1 MLDSHIESSFL
12 PWYACP
18 VASFKAA
25 ASRVDAVAQQVRE
38 GIFQGIYPPGSPLR
52 ELELARRLNVSQ
64 GTVREALRGLEHAGL
79 LSKEAN
85 RGSTVTRLTTKEIR
99 ERVSL
104 RALLETVAAQQA
116 AERMTEEEFVELEG
130 KLAALESAVRLD
142 KYYDAAQADLE
153 FHRHIW
159 KCSGNDTLCKLL
171 ELIAVPLFAF
181 ISILRSQ
188 GLQRLVTVVD
198 AHEPLI
204 AALRSRDPKVIQA
217 AFETGAVG
225 SYRNFLDGGDDR
237 AIAAALGLVETSG
250 SRLLAG

>member
-1 MLDSHIESSFL
+1 LSC
-12 PWYACP
+12 YAFR
-18 VASFKAA
+18 VASSKTA
-25 ASRVDAVAQQVRE
+25 ASRVDAVARQLRE

-52 ELELARRLNVSQ
+52 ELEIARRLNVSQ

-79 LSKEAN
+79 LAKEAN
-85 RGSTVTRLTTKEIR
+85 RGSTVTRLTPKDIR
-99 ERVSL
+99 ERVTL

-116 AERMTEEEFVELEG
+116 AELMGEADFAEIEKR
-130 KLAALESAVRLD
+130 LAALDSAVRSD
-142 KYYDAAQADLE
+142 KYYDAAQADLD
-153 FHRHIW
+153 FHRYIW
-159 KCSGNDTLCKLL
+159 QCSGNETLCKML
-171 ELIAVPLFAF
+171 ELITVPLFAF

-204 AALRSRDPKVIQA
+204 SALRSRDRKVIQS

-225 SYRNFLDGGDDR
+225 SYRNFLGEGDDR

-250 SRLLAG
+250 VHFPAQ

>member
-1 MLDSHIESSFL
+1 
-12 PWYACP
+12 
-18 VASFKAA
+18 
-25 ASRVDAVAQQVRE
+25 VDAVAQQVRE
-38 GIFQGIYPPGSPLR
+38 GIFQGVYPPGSPLR

-64 GTVREALRGLEHAGL
+64 ATVREALRGLEHAGL

-85 RGSTVTRLTTKEIR
+85 RGSTVTRLTPKQIR

-104 RALLETVAAQQA
+104 RALLETLAAQQA
-116 AERMTEEEFVELEG
+116 AERMTEQGFAELEC
-130 KLAALESAVRLD
+130 KLAALDSAVRSD

-153 FHRHIW
+153 FHRYIW
-159 KCSGNDTLCKLL
+159 KSSGNGTLCKLL
-171 ELIAVPLFAF
+171 ELITVPLFAF

-217 AFETGAVG
+217 AFEAGAVG
-225 SYRNFLDGGDDR
+225 SYRNFLGQGEDR
-237 AIAAALGLVETSG
+237 AIAVALGLVETSG
-250 SRLLAG
+250 SHLPPD

>member
-1 MLDSHIESSFL
+1 L
-12 PWYACP
+12 ACYP
-18 VASFKAA
+18 CRVASSKTA
-25 ASRVDAVAQQVRE
+25 ASRVDAVARQVRE
-38 GIFQGIYPPGSPLR
+38 GIFQGVYPPGSPLR
-52 ELELARRLNVSQ
+52 ELELARRLKVSQ

-79 LSKEAN
+79 LSKEVN
-85 RGSTVTRLTTKEIR
+85 RGSTVTRLTPKDIR
-99 ERVSL
+99 ERVTL

-116 AERMTEEEFVELEG
+116 AELMTETDFAEIE
-130 KLAALESAVRLD
+130 KRLAALDTAVRSD

-153 FHRHIW
+153 FHRYIW
-159 KCSGNDTLCKLL
+159 RCSGNETLCKMLD
-171 ELIAVPLFAF
+171 LITVPLFAF

-204 AALRSRDPKVIQA
+204 ASLRSRDRAVIQS

-225 SYRNFLDGGDDR
+225 SYRNFLGEGDDR

-250 SRLLAG
+250 VRFPAQ

>member
-1 MLDSHIESSFL
+1 MACYS
-12 PWYACP
+12 CP
-18 VASFKAA
+18 VATSKTA
-25 ASRVDAVAQQVRE
+25 ASRVDAVAQQLRE
-38 GIFQGIYPPGSPLR
+38 GIFQGVYPPGSPLR
-52 ELELARRLNVSQ
+52 ELDLARRLNVSQ
-64 GTVREALRGLEHAGL
+64 GTIREALRGLEHAGL

-85 RGSTVTRLTTKEIR
+85 RGSTVTRLSPKDIR

-104 RALLETVAAQQA
+104 RALLETVAARQA
-116 AERMTEEEFVELEG
+116 AERMTDQDFARLED
-130 KLAALESAVRLD
+130 KLAALDSAVRSD

-153 FHRHIW
+153 FHRFIW
-159 KCSGNDTLCKLL
+159 QCSGNETLCKLL

-225 SYRNFLDGGDDR
+225 SYRNFLSEGDDR
-237 AIAAALGLVETSG
+237 AIAAALGFVETSG
-250 SRLLAG
+250 LRLPG

>member
-1 MLDSHIESSFL
+1 
-12 PWYACP
+12 
-18 VASFKAA
+18 VASSKTA

-38 GIFQGIYPPGSPLR
+38 DIFQGAYPPGSPLR

-85 RGSTVTRLTTKEIR
+85 RGSTVTRLTPKDIR

-104 RALLETVAAQQA
+104 RALLETVAAHQA
-116 AERMTEEEFVELEG
+116 AERMAEQDFAELER
-130 KLAALESAVRLD
+130 KLAALDSAVRAD
-142 KYYDAAQADLE
+142 KYYDAAQADLD
-153 FHRHIW
+153 FHRYIW
-159 KCSGNDTLCKLL
+159 RCSGNETMCKVL
-171 ELIAVPLFAF
+171 ELITVPLFAF

-188 GLQRLVTVVD
+188 GLQRLETVVD

-204 AALRSRDPKVIQA
+204 TALRSRDSKTIQA

-225 SYRNFLDGGDDR
+225 SYRNFLGEGDDR
-237 AIAAALGLVETSG
+237 AIAVALGL
-250 SRLLAG
+250 AGTTRSYLPAS